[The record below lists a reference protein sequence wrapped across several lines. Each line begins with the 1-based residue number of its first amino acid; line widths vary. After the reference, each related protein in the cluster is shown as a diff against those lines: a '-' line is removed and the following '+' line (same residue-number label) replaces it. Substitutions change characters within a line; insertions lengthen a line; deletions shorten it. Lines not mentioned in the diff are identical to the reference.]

1 MIAMLLVV
9 LFVPTF
15 AAADQY
21 DDQIYSYR
29 QQLEQNQAAA
39 NQKSAEADTLKNKI
53 AILQSQI
60 NAANAALNLTR
71 TQIAQTQAQI
81 DQANRELDR
90 QKAILK
96 ENLKVIYKDGD
107 VSPLELI
114 ASSKDLNDF
123 VSQRTYLEAIK
134 KKIDEAIVKIDKL
147 KEELTKKKRD
157 LDRLALD
164 QKAQLDT
171 IAAQK
176 AEQDS
181 LLAQTQGEEAKYQQL
196 VAQNRSAMNAV
207 IAARAEAI
215 RQQNLS
221 VSGSGCGGYPSVW
234 CNAPQDSVID
244 SWSYP
249 NRQCTSYVA
258 WRRAQMGKPV
268 GFYWGNA
275 GTWMRFTNAS
285 SPQPGDIM
293 VMPES
298 GYAPVGH
305 VAIVESNNGGSVTI
319 SQYNWDIGSGP
330 GRYSVMTIP
339 FGSSILSGVRYIR

>member
-1 MIAMLLVV
+1 MLLVV

-134 KKIDEAIVKIDKL
+134 KKIDEAIV
-147 KEELTKKKRD
+147 
-157 LDRLALD
+157 DR
-164 QKAQLDT
+164 K
-171 IAAQK
+171 
-176 AEQDS
+176 
-181 LLAQTQGEEAKYQQL
+181 
-196 VAQNRSAMNAV
+196 
-207 IAARAEAI
+207 
-215 RQQNLS
+215 S
-221 VSGSGCGGYPSVW
+221 VV
-234 CNAPQDSVID
+234 
-244 SWSYP
+244 
-249 NRQCTSYVA
+249 
-258 WRRAQMGKPV
+258 
-268 GFYWGNA
+268 
-275 GTWMRFTNAS
+275 
-285 SPQPGDIM
+285 
-293 VMPES
+293 
-298 GYAPVGH
+298 
-305 VAIVESNNGGSVTI
+305 
-319 SQYNWDIGSGP
+319 
-330 GRYSVMTIP
+330 
-339 FGSSILSGVRYIR
+339 